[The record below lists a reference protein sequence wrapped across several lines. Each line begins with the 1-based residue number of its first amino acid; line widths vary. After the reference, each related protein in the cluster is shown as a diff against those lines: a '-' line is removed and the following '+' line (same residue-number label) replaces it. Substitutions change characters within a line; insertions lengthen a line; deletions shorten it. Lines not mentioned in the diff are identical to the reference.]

1 MTTGNDHVLV
11 CAGPIERKVAGFLDA
26 WALRWPDMIVEI
38 EGAGEPRGW
47 AAQRV
52 EDLRDTAEIYLVRD
66 PDMDDH
72 WERYGYILDDRNEGP
87 ICLMYRRFETSAITV
102 RALEDPYERGVGR
115 FAPYDLRV
123 VGQGLYLVTVV
134 LPDGE
139 GSFGHEVLSGL
150 EAALSVDGCH

>member
-1 MTTGNDHVLV
+1 MTTGNDHVFV
-11 CAGPIERKVAGFLDA
+11 CSGPIERKVGGFLDA

-47 AAQRV
+47 TDQRGKG
-52 EDLRDTAEIYLVRD
+52 LRDNAEIYLVRD

-72 WERYGYILDDRNEGP
+72 WGRNGYTLDDRNEGP
-87 ICLMYRRFETSAITV
+87 ICLMYRRFEAAAISV

-139 GSFGHEVLSGL
+139 GSFGDEVLSGV
-150 EAALSVDGCH
+150 EAALSSDAH

>member
-11 CAGPIERKVAGFLDA
+11 CSGPIEYKVAGFLDL

-38 EGAGEPRGW
+38 EGAGEPRAW
-47 AAQRV
+47 AAQRAD
-52 EDLRDTAEIYLVRD
+52 DLRDTAEIYLVRD

-72 WERYGYILDDRNEGP
+72 WERYGYTLDDRREGP
-87 ICLMYRRFETSAITV
+87 ICLMYRRFQASAISV
-102 RALEDPYERGVGR
+102 RALEDPYGPGVGR

-139 GSFGHEVLSGL
+139 GSFGHEVLSEL
-150 EAALSVDGCH
+150 EAALSADGRH